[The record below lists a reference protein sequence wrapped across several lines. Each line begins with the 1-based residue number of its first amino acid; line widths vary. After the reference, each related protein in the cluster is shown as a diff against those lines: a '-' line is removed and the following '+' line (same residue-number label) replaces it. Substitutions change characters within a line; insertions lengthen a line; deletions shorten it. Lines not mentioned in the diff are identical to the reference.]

1 MLHLLILQERTVCI
15 HLVFADC
22 DVIQTVDFLDCIVQ
36 KIVNDGL
43 SKILVGTLPYGTVWV
58 NEPGPFVVSE
68 VAK

>member
-1 MLHLLILQERTVCI
+1 M
-15 HLVFADC
+15 
-22 DVIQTVDFLDCIVQ
+22 IQTVDFLDCIVQ